1 MAVSFENS
9 RFLLSFASTS
19 STSPSPFLLFILR
32 TISPYFAAFLRSLQS
47 SDDSTNQPNI
57 HSNKIHYQIW
67 QQLWHCK
74 LVKALRAS
82 PQFPVFLYVIL
93 FDSFAYNRE
102 INSTEFWV
110 SNNQSNRSGVLS
122 IFVYEK
128 LSLAGDFLTR
138 DSRGRKMMKNAKEWV
153 RRLKIIV
160 VQKIARNI
168 NYWRT
173 LISFHLTTMELFAVF
188 FFFCHWWSSF
198 CRSTIMCR
206 SQHEWVMTQIYA
218 QNCISFSS
226 AVITEFTWR
235 FLKVLILHSHFGTF
249 WSTNENI
256 NSIRCELNIKYNVK
270 KCGCG

>member
-9 RFLLSFASTS
+9 RFFAFVCFNLVHVSFAFSPFYLENHIAILCCFSPQFTVFWWLNKPTKHPLKQNPLSDMTATLTLQISESFTSFASVS
-19 STSPSPFLLFILR
+19 S
-32 TISPYFAAFLRSLQS
+32 
-47 SDDSTNQPNI
+47 
-57 HSNKIHYQIW
+57 
-67 QQLWHCK
+67 
-74 LVKALRAS
+74 
-82 PQFPVFLYVIL
+82 FLYVIP

-206 SQHEWVMTQIYA
+206 SQHEWVMTHMHKIAFPSQV
-218 QNCISFSS
+218 Q
-226 AVITEFTWR
+226 W
-235 FLKVLILHSHFGTF
+235 
-249 WSTNENI
+249 
-256 NSIRCELNIKYNVK
+256 
-270 KCGCG
+270 